1 MTLEGERSRWITPN
15 YERWADKLALDLVG
29 RPDIVAKDPAVAA
42 AILVRGMKEGAF
54 RNLRLDQF
62 IDGSR
67 ADFVRVRD
75 IFNADRT
82 FVDRGHSRDR
92 GTRIAEIAERNF
104 GVMRT

>member
-1 MTLEGERSRWITPN
+1 MTGRTN
-15 YERWADKLALDLVG
+15 YKRWADKLALDLVG

-54 RNLRLDQF
+54 RNRSLDEF
-62 IDGSR
+62 IGDGR
-67 ADFVRVRD
+67 ADFVKARD
-75 IFNADRT
+75 IINADRT

-92 GTRIAEIAERNF
+92 GTRIAEIAERYF